1 MDHELSD
8 TDLDEIE
15 QRAARAFSVAPR
27 PWTPWLETYG
37 GLGGCSFVQFGGD
50 MDPDAEMYFEVHLGA
65 ERLVSP
71 DARLD
76 AIIDFVGNAAA
87 DVPRLIAE
95 IKRLRR
101 RVD

>member
-1 MDHELSD
+1 MDHELSAS
-8 TDLDEIE
+8 DLDEIE
-15 QRAARAFSVAPR
+15 QRAVRAFNVAPK
-27 PWTPWLETYG
+27 PWRPWLETHG

-50 MDPDAEMYFEVHLGA
+50 MDDDSEMYFDVHLGA

-71 DARLD
+71 DERLD
-76 AIIDFVGNAAA
+76 AIIDFVGHAAT

-95 IKRLRR
+95 IKRLRG